1 MGSIDSFLG
10 SSLSS
15 LQNLNKKLTGGDDKE
30 KNDENMKK
38 IVEYLYT
45 LTEQLRYMFNNIGE
59 ENLSEGAFARII
71 KNETTEQYTQIVQ
84 TNDAL
89 TAIVAGLNAAQKA
102 AKLTFDA
109 EGLSIQNGGFKILDD
124 NNNTTMSVSNSGDIN
139 IVGSYK
145 TDAYSDSSN
154 NSQWSEWD
162 EAMLNFYYKPTG
174 GSTEVMAKIG
184 QARNLITGKMIDEGV
199 IATKKGVIY
208 IAEDLTASPLVKYVE
223 LGMTEHPLVG
233 PYGWIWLSDENT
245 VRLSIDAFPDGPSL
259 TMRNASGQPK
269 IRANITGDT
278 TGNIYAD
285 YYNNN
290 SSRRYKKD
298 ITDMSDEQA
307 QKLLDLNFVK
317 FKYKDSDTY
326 NYGLIAED
334 TPLDEVVVCDA
345 EGRPDAI
352 DYTKLIPYMGKLIQD
367 INTRL
372 ERLEKAS

>member
-1 MGSIDSFLG
+1 
-10 SSLSS
+10 
-15 LQNLNKKLTGGDDKE
+15 
-30 KNDENMKK
+30 
-38 IVEYLYT
+38 
-45 LTEQLRYMFNNIGE
+45 
-59 ENLSEGAFARII
+59 
-71 KNETTEQYTQIVQ
+71 
-84 TNDAL
+84 
-89 TAIVAGLNAAQKA
+89 
-102 AKLTFDA
+102 
-109 EGLSIQNGGFKILDD
+109 
-124 NNNTTMSVSNSGDIN
+124 MSVSNSGDIN

>member
-1 MGSIDSFLG
+1 MASIDSFLG
-10 SSLSS
+10 SSL
-15 LQNLNKKLTGGDDKE
+15 QNLNTLDKKIANDGS
-30 KNDENMKK
+30 DENMKK
-38 IVEYLYT
+38 VVEYLYT
-45 LTEQLRYMFNNIGE
+45 LTEQLRYMFNNLDT
-59 ENLSEGAFARII
+59 ENFTDGVFHRTIRD
-71 KNETTEQYTQIVQ
+71 ETTQQYTQIVQ